1 MSCKNLLKQML
12 LILEIQ
18 MVKMTAKNRL
28 KIVKIFNQR
37 NKKKKIMKIYKFS
50 QKKYFLKNLL
60 QEGINRFKSII
71 IWIVCACLI
80 TFLQF
85 YLIVLIL
92 KANNDEQDPNTS
104 LLNVY

>member
-50 QKKYFLKNLL
+50 KKKYFLKNLL
-60 QEGINRFKSII
+60 QEEINRFKDTLYKGNK
-71 IWIVCACLI
+71 IVNI
-80 TFLQF
+80 SEN
-85 YLIVLIL
+85 
-92 KANNDEQDPNTS
+92 KN
-104 LLNVY
+104 LNSKI

>member
-50 QKKYFLKNLL
+50 QKKYCLKNLL
-60 QEGINRFKSII
+60 QEEINRFKDTCYKGNK
-71 IWIVCACLI
+71 IVNI
-80 TFLQF
+80 SEN
-85 YLIVLIL
+85 
-92 KANNDEQDPNTS
+92 KN
-104 LLNVY
+104 LNSKI

>member
-28 KIVKIFNQR
+28 KIVKIFYQR

-60 QEGINRFKSII
+60 QEGINRFKDT
-71 IWIVCACLI
+71 WYKGNKIVN
-80 TFLQF
+80 
-85 YLIVLIL
+85 IL
-92 KANNDEQDPNTS
+92 ENKK
-104 LLNVY
+104 LNSKI